1 MESYLRFHAK
11 DLVNARI
18 IASGDGSYTVT
29 ISEAQGKNRIPTT
42 QECNSS
48 AEAKQRADAVVQKAY
63 PHDCAESKCSDWKEF
78 GAGAPIG

>member
-18 IASGDGSYTVT
+18 IASGDGSYTVI
-29 ISEAQGKNRIPTT
+29 ISEAQGRNRIPAT

-48 AEAKQRADAVVQKAY
+48 EEAKQRADEIVQKAY
-63 PHDCAESKCSDWKEF
+63 PHDCAASKCSDWKES
-78 GAGAPIG
+78 GSGAPIR